1 MPKFINVSVR
11 IYRIV
16 GRMRVGMQWQ
26 RFSLE
31 LLATKPSEAVEIAY
45 SELGSRHKLKR
56 SMIKIEE
63 VKEINKDEVKHTEI
77 LQLLSM
83 ESLVRW

>member
-1 MPKFINVSVR
+1 MSVR
-11 IYRIV
+11 IYRV
-16 GRMRVGMQWQ
+16 TGRMRIGMQWQ

-31 LLATKPSEAVEIAY
+31 LLATKPSEAVEMAY

-56 SMIKIEE
+56 SMIRIEE
-63 VKEINKDEVKHTEI
+63 VREISKDEVKRTEI

-83 ESLVRW
+83 ESLVKW

>member
-1 MPKFINVSVR
+1 
-11 IYRIV
+11 
-16 GRMRVGMQWQ
+16 MRWQ

-31 LLATKPSEAVEIAY
+31 LLASKPSEAIEKAY

-63 VKEINKDEVKHTEI
+63 VREVSKDEIMHSRISQLMYIEALVK
-77 LQLLSM
+77 
-83 ESLVRW
+83 W

>member
-1 MPKFINVSVR
+1 MSVR
-11 IYRIV
+11 IYRV
-16 GRMRVGMQWQ
+16 TGRMRIGMQWQ

-31 LLATKPSEAVEIAY
+31 LLATKPSEAVEKAY

-56 SMIKIEE
+56 SMIRIEE
-63 VKEINKDEVKHTEI
+63 VREISKDEVKRTEI

-83 ESLVRW
+83 ESLVKW

>member
-63 VKEINKDEVKHTEI
+63 VKEINKDEIKHTEI

>member
-1 MPKFINVSVR
+1 MSVR
-11 IYRIV
+11 IYRV
-16 GRMRVGMQWQ
+16 TGHMRIGMQWQ

-31 LLATKPSEAVEIAY
+31 LLATKPSEAVEMAY

-56 SMIKIEE
+56 SMIRIEE
-63 VKEINKDEVKHTEI
+63 VREISKDEVKRTEI

-83 ESLVRW
+83 ESLIKW

>member
-1 MPKFINVSVR
+1 
-11 IYRIV
+11 
-16 GRMRVGMQWQ
+16 MRWQ

-31 LLATKPSEAVEIAY
+31 LPATKPSEAVEIAY

-63 VKEINKDEVKHTEI
+63 VREVGKDEVKRTEV

-83 ESLVRW
+83 ESLVKW

>member
-1 MPKFINVSVR
+1 MSVR

-63 VKEINKDEVKHTEI
+63 VKEINKDEIKHTEI

>member
-1 MPKFINVSVR
+1 MSVR